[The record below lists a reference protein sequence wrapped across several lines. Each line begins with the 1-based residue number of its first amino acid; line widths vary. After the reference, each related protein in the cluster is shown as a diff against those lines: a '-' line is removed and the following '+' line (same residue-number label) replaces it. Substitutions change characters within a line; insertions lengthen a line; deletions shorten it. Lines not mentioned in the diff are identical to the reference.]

1 MHAPSSQ
8 DSLPADEPQMDE
20 LKPTLLYQ
28 DDWLVA
34 VNKPSGLLVHRSWLD
49 KGETRFAMQMT
60 RDLIG
65 GRHVYPVHRLDRPTS
80 GVLLFALNPEVARS
94 LTEAFSERR
103 VHKEYLALVRGWAP
117 EQGVIDYPLKEQL
130 DKIADA
136 LAARDKPAQ
145 EAVTSFRR
153 LHQVELPHAVSTQHA
168 TSRYSLVR
176 LFPHT
181 GRKHQLRRHM
191 EHLFHPMVGD
201 TTHGDGRHNR
211 FFRAHFGCQRLL
223 LVARTLSFEHPVLKV
238 PMRIQ
243 APLGDE
249 LLTLFGK
256 LGWPA
261 SESDY

>member
-1 MHAPSSQ
+1 M
-8 DSLPADEPQMDE
+8 MDE
-20 LKPTLLYQ
+20 QTRTADALQPTLLYQ

-49 KGETRFAMQMT
+49 KAETRFAMQMT

-80 GVLLFALNPEVARS
+80 GVLLFALDPAVART
-94 LTEAFSERR
+94 LTEAFAARQ

-117 EQGVIDYPLKEQL
+117 EEGLIDYPLKEQ
-130 DKIADA
+130 
-136 LAARDKPAQ
+136 
-145 EAVTSFRR
+145 
-153 LHQVELPHAVSTQHA
+153 VELPFAVSKKHP

-176 LFPHT
+176 LFPKT
-181 GRKHQLRRHM
+181 GRKHQLRRPLD
-191 EHLFHPMVGD
+191 HLVHPIVGD

-211 FFRAHFGCQRLL
+211 FFREHYGCDRLL
-223 LVARTLSFEHPVLKV
+223 LIAHRLSFEHPVLKV

-243 APLGDE
+243 APLGPE
-249 LLTLFGK
+249 VLGLFAR

-261 SESDY
+261 SEQDYGA